1 MYKFIL
7 YIFIVPLIIY
17 GIDAINLTLIFK
29 RGKPYQ
35 AKIIYMAIVFS
46 LSYLV
51 VNFIYDF
58 INALN

>member
-7 YIFIVPLIIY
+7 YLFVFPLIIY
-17 GIDAINLTLIFK
+17 GVDAINLTPIFK

-35 AKIIYMAIVFS
+35 AKVVYMAIVFS

-51 VNFIYDF
+51 VNFMYDF
-58 INALN
+58 ISILD

>member
-7 YIFIVPLIIY
+7 YLVVLPLIIY
-17 GIDAINLTLIFK
+17 GVDAINLTYIFK

-35 AKIIYMAIVFS
+35 AKIIYMSIVFS

-58 INALN
+58 INCLN

>member
-7 YIFIVPLIIY
+7 YLLVVPLMVY
-17 GIDAINLTLIFK
+17 GVDAINLTPIFK

-35 AKIIYMAIVFS
+35 AKVIYIAVVFS

-51 VNFIYDF
+51 VNFMYDF
-58 INALN
+58 ISSLN